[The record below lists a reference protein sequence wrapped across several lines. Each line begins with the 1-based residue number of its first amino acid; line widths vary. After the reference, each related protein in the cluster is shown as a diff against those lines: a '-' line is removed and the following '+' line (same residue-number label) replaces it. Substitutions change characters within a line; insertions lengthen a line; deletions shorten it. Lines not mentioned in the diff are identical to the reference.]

1 MEKPKFIYLNNIKE
15 KFKRK
20 KEFKNKKI
28 FVFFNFI
35 IIFILITCIIK
46 TLIFRFYNYSNYL
59 YLFINAH
66 KDFTNKLTN
75 SYYLIICDNKTQLK
89 NKYQLKIIETYKNN
103 ELYQKKRGYCEGS
116 KIYYIWK
123 KYKNGKMSSKYVG
136 FIHYRRVFTFKD
148 NIPDLDAIFSKY
160 DAIINKKIR
169 FNGTMKIQF
178 ANCHIGKFLDEIEII
193 IKENFTQYYQSA
205 KKSLNNNL
213 LSCCNIFIM
222 KKKDFIKYGEFVFGV
237 LFEFDRRHK
246 INNDND
252 IKNLIISE
260 SKKSGKNPYFV
271 EYQFRQEAFLMERIS
286 SIFYDYYFKKT
297 FEIRIAKNN

>member
-1 MEKPKFIYLNNIKE
+1 
-15 KFKRK
+15 
-20 KEFKNKKI
+20 
-28 FVFFNFI
+28 
-35 IIFILITCIIK
+35 
-46 TLIFRFYNYSNYL
+46 
-59 YLFINAH
+59 
-66 KDFTNKLTN
+66 
-75 SYYLIICDNKTQLK
+75 
-89 NKYQLKIIETYKNN
+89 
-103 ELYQKKRGYCEGS
+103 
-116 KIYYIWK
+116 
-123 KYKNGKMSSKYVG
+123 MSSKYVG

-148 NIPDLDAIFSKY
+148 NIPDLDAIFSRY

-169 FNGTMKIQF
+169 FNGTMKNQF

-252 IKNLIISE
+252 IKNL
-260 SKKSGKNPYFV
+260 
-271 EYQFRQEAFLMERIS
+271 MERIS

-297 FEIRIAKNN
+297 FEIRIEKNNQFFSKKLEKKIKLSKTKI